1 MRNQPRAQTETPE
14 RTAPKHPYSAWALR
28 TFSIGYRVARN
39 MSSGDPGQGAEARKI
54 ANSL

>member
-39 MSSGDPGQGAEARKI
+39 MSSGDPGQGAEAGKI